1 MARGFSI
8 EKRGGEYVASVA
20 IRGRDILR
28 TPLLNQGTGFS
39 AQAREQLGL
48 VGLLPPQVLTMRT
61 QLDRVYTQLHHQP
74 TDLAKYVFM
83 NDMLDRN
90 ETLFYRLLSEHIE
103 ELLPIIYT
111 PTVGEAIQEFSQWFL
126 RPRGVFLD
134 IDHPEAIEDALM
146 AHGRSAD
153 EIDIIVA
160 TDSEGIL
167 GIGDQGVGGVMIAVG
182 KLSVY
187 TAAAGI
193 HPHRMLPV
201 VLDTG
206 TNNGDLLADPG
217 YLGVR
222 HARVRGERYD
232 EFIRLYAETAHRLF
246 PNAMLHWE
254 DFGAANA
261 HRVLATYRDDYC
273 TFNDDIEGTAAVV
286 VAAVLSALSTLG
298 ERLSDQRI
306 VVFGAG
312 TAGIGIADMLIDLM
326 VDEGLTREE
335 AYPRFWALNSAGLIS
350 SDRDHIRDFQRPY
363 ARDAAEL
370 TDWHKV
376 AAGGSDA
383 EGYSLADVVHNVH
396 PTILIG
402 TSAQPGTFTKAI
414 IEDMAAHA
422 PRPIVLALSNPTS
435 RTEAVPEDI
444 VTWTHGKALIATG
457 SPFDP
462 VVYDGVT
469 YEVAQANNS
478 LIFPGI
484 GLGCCACRPVRITD
498 SMVAATA
505 KAVAAAA
512 TDRSL
517 GASLLPGANSLRR
530 ISAKVAEAFVRQAV
544 AEGLAGVELYEALAA
559 IPDNMWEPVYP
570 RIELVGAVGS

>member
-1 MARGFSI
+1 MARSFSI
-8 EKRGGEYVASVA
+8 EKHGNEYVAYVA
-20 IRGRDILR
+20 IRGRDVLR
-28 TPLLNQGTGFS
+28 TPMINQGTGFT
-39 AQAREQLGL
+39 AAARAELGL
-48 VGLLPPQVLTMRT
+48 VGLLPPQVLTMKAQHDRSYNLLHRESSD
-61 QLDRVYTQLHHQP
+61 LD
-74 TDLAKYVFM
+74 KYVFM

-90 ETLFYRLLSEHIE
+90 ETLFYRLVTDHIE

-111 PTVGEAIQEFSQWFL
+111 PTVAQAIQEYSQWFM

-134 IDHPEAIEDALM
+134 IDHPEAIEDALK
-146 AHGRSAD
+146 AHGRAPD
-153 EIDIIVA
+153 EVDLLVA

-206 TNNGDLLADPG
+206 TNNEDLLADPG

-232 EFIRLYAETAHRLF
+232 AFIKAYVETAHRLF

-254 DFGAANA
+254 DFGALNA
-261 HRVLATYRDDYC
+261 HRVLATYRNDYC
-273 TFNDDIEGTAAVV
+273 TFNDDIQGTAAVV
-286 VAAVLSALSTLG
+286 VAAVLSALATMG
-298 ERLSDQRI
+298 ESLSEQRV

-312 TAGIGIADMLIDLM
+312 TAGIGIADMLVDLM
-326 VDEGLTREE
+326 MDEGLTREQ
-335 AYPRFWALNSAGLIS
+335 AYERFWSLNSAGLITS
-350 SDRDHIRDFQRPY
+350 ASEKIRDFQRPY

-370 TDWHKV
+370 SGQTTSPK
-376 AAGGSDA
+376 
-383 EGYSLADVVHNVH
+383 LADVVRAVH

-402 TSAQPGTFTKAI
+402 TSAQPGAFTREI
-414 IEDMAAHA
+414 ITDMAAHTA
-422 PRPIVLALSNPTS
+422 RPIVLALSNPTS
-435 RTEAVPEDI
+435 KAEAVPEDI
-444 VTWTHGKALIATG
+444 VAWTKGRALIATG

-462 VVYDGVT
+462 VRYGDVT
-469 YEVAQANNS
+469 YQIAQANNS

-484 GLGCCACRPVRITD
+484 GLGCCACRPRCITD
-498 SMVAATA
+498 SMVAVTA
-505 KAVAAAA
+505 RAVAAAV
-512 TDRSL
+512 TDRRP
-517 GASLLPGANSLRR
+517 GASLLPGVGALRR

-544 AEGLAGVELYEALAA
+544 AEGQARVELYEALAA

-570 RIELVGAVGS
+570 RIESVDTLPS

>member
-8 EKRGGEYVASVA
+8 DKRGGEYVASVA

-48 VGLLPPQVLTMRT
+48 VGLLPPQVLTMRA
-61 QLDRVYTQLHHQP
+61 QLDRVYTQLHRQP

-90 ETLFYRLLSEHIE
+90 ETLFYRLISEHIE

-134 IDHPEAIEDALM
+134 IDHPEAIEDALK

-206 TNNGDLLADPG
+206 TNNEDLLADPG

-232 EFIRLYAETAHRLF
+232 KFIRAYAETAHRLF

-286 VAAVLSALSTLG
+286 VAAVLSALATLG

-326 VDEGLTREE
+326 VDEGLTRPE
-335 AYPRFWALNSAGLIS
+335 AYRRFWALNSAGLIS
-350 SDRDHIRDFQRPY
+350 SDHDRIRDFQRPY
-363 ARDAAEL
+363 ARDAADL
-370 TDWHKV
+370 DGWRTVDDD
-376 AAGGSDA
+376 AGGF
-383 EGYSLADVVHNVH
+383 GLAGVVHNVH

-402 TSAQPGTFTKAI
+402 TSAQPDTFTKAI
-414 IEDMAAHA
+414 IEDMAAHTS
-422 PRPIVLALSNPTS
+422 RPIVLALSNPTS
-435 RTEAVPEDI
+435 RTEAAPEDI
-444 VTWTHGKALIATG
+444 VAWTRGKALIASG

-462 VVYDGVT
+462 VVYGGVT
-469 YEVAQANNS
+469 FEVAQANNS
-478 LIFPGI
+478 LIFPGF

-512 TDRSL
+512 TDRSV
-517 GASLLPGANSLRR
+517 GASLLPGVNALRR

-570 RIELVGAVGS
+570 RIELVDAVCG

>member
-1 MARGFSI
+1 MAKGFSI
-8 EKRGGEYVASVA
+8 AKSGNEYVASVA
-20 IRGRDILR
+20 MRGRDVLR
-28 TPLLNQGTGFS
+28 TPIINQGTGFT
-39 AQAREQLGL
+39 AATREQLGL
-48 VGLLPPQVLTMRT
+48 VGLLPPQVLTMKAQHDRAYNLLRH
-61 QLDRVYTQLHHQP
+61 QLTALD
-74 TDLAKYVFM
+74 KYVFM

-90 ETLFYRLLSEHIE
+90 ETLFYRIVTDHIE

-111 PTVGEAIQEFSQWFL
+111 PTVAEAIREYSQWFM

-134 IDHPEAIEDALM
+134 IDHPEAIEDALK

-153 EIDIIVA
+153 EVDLIVA

-206 TNNGDLLADPG
+206 TNNEDLLADPG

-232 EFIRLYAETAHRLF
+232 AFIKAYVETAHRLF

-254 DFGAANA
+254 DFGAQNA
-261 HRVLATYRDDYC
+261 HRVLDAYRDDYC
-273 TFNDDIEGTAAVV
+273 TFNDDIQGTAAIV
-286 VAAVLSALSTLG
+286 VAAVLSALATAE
-298 ERLSDQRI
+298 ERLADQRV

-312 TAGIGIADMLIDLM
+312 TAGIGIADMLVDLM
-326 VDEGLTREE
+326 VAEGSTRED
-335 AYPRFWALNSAGLIS
+335 AYARFWALNSAGLIVS
-350 SDRDHIRDFQRPY
+350 GSERVRDFQQPY
-363 ARDAAEL
+363 ARDAAE
-370 TDWHKV
+370 V
-376 AAGGSDA
+376 AAWKTTEPG
-383 EGYSLADVVHNVH
+383 LADVVRHVH

-402 TSAQPGTFTKAI
+402 TSAQPGSFTRDI
-414 IEDMAAHA
+414 ISDMAAHA
-422 PRPIVLALSNPTS
+422 AHPIILALSNPTS
-435 RTEAVPEDI
+435 KTEAVPSDL
-444 VTWTHGKALIATG
+444 VAWTKGKALIATG

-462 VVYDGVT
+462 VIYDGVR
-469 YEVAQANNS
+469 YEIAQANNS

-505 KAVAAAA
+505 RAVSDAVV
-512 TDRSL
+512 DRSV
-517 GASLLPGANSLRR
+517 GASLLPGVSSLRR

-544 AEGLAGVELYEALAA
+544 AEGHARVELYEALAA
-559 IPDNMWEPVYP
+559 IPENMWEPVYP
-570 RIELVGAVGS
+570 RVVPVDRIG